1 MDEFEPPMGTA
12 QDARV
17 VGGEGIWLGVEQDI
31 FWMLRIM
38 EAWFSN
44 RWLLVRDNWVVM
56 SQ

>member
-1 MDEFEPPMGTA
+1 
-12 QDARV
+12 
-17 VGGEGIWLGVEQDI
+17 LGVEQDI